1 MLIRKISSTKRWD
14 INAVQNLI
22 TRPNPLFTGD
32 AISDLRTQG
41 NTISVWETPDLSEA
55 NIRPI
60 LATLALNGDKL
71 DKVVYVTLNEEELID
86 KGLILV
92 PVEGRCDSVVD
103 MSILQRHR
111 DISEVDYW
119 HLWFL
124 AEYIYER
131 IALGFVY
138 TATLS
143 TIKSYVLNLIDTQKV
158 DACKI
163 GDKKRE
169 QLKLPTLPK

>member
-1 MLIRKISSTKRWD
+1 MK
-14 INAVQNLI
+14 NQI
-22 TRPNPLFTGD
+22 TRPDSLFTGD

-41 NTISVWETPDLSEA
+41 NTISVWETPDLLES
-55 NIRPI
+55 NVSPI

-71 DKVVYVTLNEEELID
+71 DKVVYVTLNEKDLTD

-92 PVEGRCDSVVD
+92 PAEGRCDSIVD

-119 HLWFL
+119 HLGFL

-143 TIKSYVLNLIDTQKV
+143 TIKSYVQNLIDTQKV
-158 DACKI
+158 DAYKI
-163 GDKKRE
+163 GGKKRE
-169 QLKLPTLPK
+169 QLHLPALF